1 MNNKENMINV
11 ALELFSKRGY
21 SGVSVRDICGELGL
35 KESALYYHFKNKE
48 AILNTLYVRV
58 DELVENMR
66 YTFDNAFLL
75 TTEVSTAEM
84 QMVAKNFLQKYFCDE
99 YVCKLLSMLSIE
111 RMSDEIAD
119 QRYQRLV
126 YDMPLSQCS
135 KIFTAMQER
144 KIIEEVS
151 PEYLAKEYLG
161 IIYFAFD
168 RYILGKKD
176 KERGMVL
183 ACEEIEKN
191 ICMFYERITIRR
203 KKQ

>member
-11 ALELFSKRGY
+11 ALELFSKKGY

-48 AILNTLYVRV
+48 DILNTLYVRV
-58 DELVENMR
+58 DELVEKMR
-66 YTFDNAFLL
+66 DTFDNAFSF
-75 TTEVSTAEM
+75 TTKVSTAEM

-111 RMSDEIAD
+111 RMSNETAD

-135 KIFTAMQER
+135 KIFTAMQKRE
-144 KIIEEVS
+144 IIAEIS

-168 RYILGKKD
+168 RYVLGKKD
-176 KERGMVL
+176 KERGIAL
-183 ACEEIEKN
+183 ACEEIDKN
-191 ICMFYERITIRR
+191 ICVFYDRISF
-203 KKQ
+203 